1 MPQKKSVI
9 LPIILGILSSYWL
22 IAQDVAHR
30 FQVGF
35 GAGLSTYEGDLA
47 PVSFRGSLGKGHP
60 SIALGIKYAF
70 SESLAVRLMY
80 AKGEISASDANA
92 ISNDLRMA
100 RNLSF
105 RSPIDDLSL
114 GAEIRLTNLFH
125 IRYDF
130 ISPYMYAGVSV
141 FHFDPMAIYQDKWVR
156 LQPLSTEG
164 QGIPEL
170 SNRSVYKLTQVSIPL
185 EAGIQIRLNWLF
197 SVEFGVTYHKT
208 FTDYIDDVSTVFVNN
223 NRLRAIKGDLSANL
237 SDRSGELSGG
247 SSVFTTDLR
256 RGDPKDLDAF
266 IFYQAKLYYTL
277 ATKQERQF
285 YKKVRCPQS

>member
-1 MPQKKSVI
+1 MLKGN
-9 LPIILGILSSYWL
+9 LLTFLLILSSHL
-22 IAQDVAHR
+22 LAAQDITRR
-30 FQVGF
+30 FQVGI

-47 PVSFRGSLGKGHP
+47 PVSLRGSLGKGHP
-60 SIALGIKYAF
+60 SITLGAKYAF
-70 SESLAVRLMY
+70 SESLSIRLMY
-80 AKGEISASDANA
+80 SKGKISASDANA
-92 ISNDLRMA
+92 ISNDLRRA

-105 RSPIDDLSL
+105 RSHINDLSL

-141 FHFDPMAIYQDKWVR
+141 FHFDPKAFYQNEWIR

-170 SNRSVYKLTQVSIPL
+170 SDRQVYALNQFSIPL
-185 EAGIQIRLNWLF
+185 EGGIQVRLNWLF
-197 SVEFGVTYHKT
+197 SIEFGITYHKT
-208 FTDYIDDVSTVFVNN
+208 FTDYIDDVSTVFVDND
-223 NRLRAIKGDLSANL
+223 RLRAIKGDLSANL

-247 SSVFTTDLR
+247 SSIFTPDLR

-277 ATKQERQF
+277 ATREENKF
-285 YKKVRCPQS
+285 YKKVRCPRL